1 MTPLR
6 WLLLALLLLA
16 AVWEPETVLCS
27 SDYAVD
33 SCDNPQGYFDGG
45 SL

>member
-1 MTPLR
+1 VRLIR

-16 AVWEPETVLCS
+16 AVWEPESEAVPCYSADDCS
-27 SDYAVD
+27 
-33 SCDNPQGYFDGG
+33 NPQGYFDGG